1 MLINQEE
8 LTKDD
13 MDQFSDFQGQRKPQK
28 NHWFLVKIWQE
39 AALTAT
45 LKIETW
51 AFGLKRRNSNHEE
64 DFWVRKKSCEIFLRG
79 FLGRIGKSSW
89 FRREL
94 QFSVKKPADSKS
106 RAFLPLVVNFASF
119 LQVQPIL
126 CVEKKPGHGLQ
137 KKTSSSLKM
146 FGRKI
151 RHRTNS

>member
-51 AFGLKRRNSNHEE
+51 AFGLKCRNSNHEE
-64 DFWVRKKSCEIFLRG
+64 DFWVRKKNHVKFFPPWFSRS
-79 FLGRIGKSSW
+79 KNHW

-94 QFSVKKPADSKS
+94 LLKSSVVKKPADSKS

-119 LQVQPIL
+119 LEGLTRSNPFF
-126 CVEKKPGHGLQ
+126 VEKNLVGKWPWQ
-137 KKTSSSLKM
+137 KKTSFPTTQL
-146 FGRKI
+146 
-151 RHRTNS
+151 